1 MLFNPHF
8 ENSWF
13 PDEIIG
19 FLTISAGKDI
29 NYFAKILLMLEAKFG
44 DDLLFEFIFASGWLI
59 ACITKTYSI
68 YNVIETIDNFFKYS

>member
-44 DDLLFEFIFASGWLI
+44 DD
-59 ACITKTYSI
+59 T
-68 YNVIETIDNFFKYS
+68 